1 MPSTTAVIVEVLVEH
16 DDPDDVAGQLR
27 DAQICVAGSTD
38 AGVVTRSCAVPGG
51 GEAHLDLPK
60 GSTLGLTATME
71 LGNATRATTP
81 STIRVSTTT
90 DDTHLTCEDGRDPFP
105 LTEATRRALQLK
117 AQALDRGALDI
128 NWPRPGTLVRS
139 PTVAV
144 SINVAFPNGTLA
156 RPDGTS
162 CVTMRSL
169 DDGGDFVC
177 LLYTSPSPRE
187 QRGSRMPSS
196 A

>member
-1 MPSTTAVIVEVLVEH
+1 MRRLPLASVLLTAHALLLRIQSPEDNACVPSTTAVIVEVLVEH

-71 LGNATRATTP
+71 LRNATRATTP

-105 LTEATRRALQLK
+105 LTDATRRALK
-117 AQALDRGALDI
+117 RPTIGA
-128 NWPRPGTLVRS
+128 PPE
-139 PTVAV
+139 A
-144 SINVAFPNGTLA
+144 
-156 RPDGTS
+156 
-162 CVTMRSL
+162 
-169 DDGGDFVC
+169 
-177 LLYTSPSPRE
+177 
-187 QRGSRMPSS
+187 
-196 A
+196 